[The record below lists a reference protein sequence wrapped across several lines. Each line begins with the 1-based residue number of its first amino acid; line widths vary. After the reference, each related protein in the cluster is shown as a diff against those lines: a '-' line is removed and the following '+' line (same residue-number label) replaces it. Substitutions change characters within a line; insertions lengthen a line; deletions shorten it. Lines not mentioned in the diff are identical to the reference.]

1 MHTLLPATFTT
12 LAKTEW
18 NWRVSMVS
26 FSSNFRLC
34 MSLSIPMFGYQITL
48 SHWQPKIKTYNLKL
62 QFCICGGNAIAYFP
76 IFAKLLQNTMLTYIW
91 EPDSLQCC
99 QNIVR
104 SQWMKNK
111 DNNAKTTFSHSNN
124 DKTKSYN
131 VTFQLNNIV
140 VIVNIIIYIANNVVY
155 HIVYK
160 DNNIV
165 YNIVGIVNN
174 IVGTILLAL

>member
-1 MHTLLPATFTT
+1 
-12 LAKTEW
+12 
-18 NWRVSMVS
+18 
-26 FSSNFRLC
+26 
-34 MSLSIPMFGYQITL
+34 
-48 SHWQPKIKTYNLKL
+48 
-62 QFCICGGNAIAYFP
+62 
-76 IFAKLLQNTMLTYIW
+76 MLTYIW
-91 EPDSLQCC
+91 EPDSLQYC

-124 DKTKSYN
+124 DKTKSYI
-131 VTFQLNNIV
+131 VTMQLNNIV

-174 IVGTILLAL
+174 IVYNIVGIVNNIVGIVNTIVYYVNSIIYDVNNIVYNVVVNIVKVQKIL